1 MTLLKDPVD
10 SWTKAMA
17 KIAEDAVHRMFD
29 HLSRVEGSRKLD
41 KELLLECFVK
51 GRSSSKFYAEI
62 KNKKR
67 DPGRQIYVKQSND
80 PYLTSDLFELPLVV
94 HENSFHNIIK
104 FKPGTDGC
112 QDFEFYHR

>member
-67 DPGRQIYVKQSND
+67 DPGRQIYVKQSKIWEVIPVLVIFGRVFN
-80 PYLTSDLFELPLVV
+80 PLLRGCGRGQ
-94 HENSFHNIIK
+94 NFFRIK
-104 FKPGTDGC
+104 RGRQPI
-112 QDFEFYHR
+112 RI